1 MFRVNAL
8 RDSGGKQL
16 RFSEGVFLQTGTYST
31 GFGYVSWLK
40 RSRSQHVLTLSL
52 EEQDTEELFDLSLIS
67 ALEIDIIPYVGD
79 ERVPDYII
87 LQLAKMLRQGSLLH
101 QTFDEAL
108 GDGSI
113 SRSHSTTSSESS
125 VSTKIDSYS
134 GTTVNSA
141 VVPRERFSYWC
152 LDLLFLVCSN
162 TDKGAD
168 IRIYTCH
175 ILLT

>member
-1 MFRVNAL
+1 M
-8 RDSGGKQL
+8 
-16 RFSEGVFLQTGTYST
+16 T
-31 GFGYVSWLK
+31 
-40 RSRSQHVLTLSL
+40 LTL

-87 LQLAKMLRQGSLLH
+87 LQLAKMLHQGSLLH
-101 QTFDEAL
+101 QSFDEAL

-168 IRIYTCH
+168 IHIYT
-175 ILLT
+175 